1 MTEHKNIK
9 PFAASFLIVL
19 GIFIGKYLDFGQMDS
34 TQGISMYHPQTKFN
48 QLVNEVKNNYVDDV
62 DIDSLLDKTMLRL
75 LEELDPHSTY
85 ISVDE
90 MQSVSENMQGNFD
103 GIGIEYQI
111 YNDTLVVVNA
121 IMDGPSE
128 KVGVQAGDRI
138 IRVDT
143 IPVAGVG
150 LKNSDVVKKLRGDR
164 GTEVE
169 VEILRYGVAK
179 PIIFTIVRDKIPLY
193 SMDVAYMIND
203 QVGYIKVNRFSATT
217 YEEFEAGLQ
226 ELKKEGARKL
236 ILDLRGN
243 PGGYLNAATSMVDE
257 FLEDGKMIVYTA
269 GKSRPKREYTSS
281 SKGIFE
287 KGNVVVLIDESSASA
302 SEIVAGA
309 IQDNDRGT
317 IVGRRTFG
325 KGLVQ
330 EQWEMYD
337 GSALRLTTSRY
348 YTPTGRSIQKSYANG
363 IDAYRH
369 ESYTRYDNGELY
381 NVDSVK
387 VVDSLRFTTPK
398 GKVVYGGGG
407 IMPDI
412 FVPLDTLGRSVWLY
426 DILAKNIIN
435 DVSFTYADKHRNELK
450 ENYQP
455 TSFASEFKVSDDLFD
470 DLLAL
475 AESKG
480 IPENLAD
487 IHYSKDFVEKRL
499 KSLISRKLW
508 GNDGFYRVLN
518 QSDKDVLKAMELLQ
532 KATD

>member
-9 PFAASFLIVL
+9 PFVASFLIVL
-19 GIFIGKYLDFGQMDS
+19 GIFIGKYLDFGAVDS
-34 TQGISMYHPQTKFN
+34 GQGMSIYNPQTKFN
-48 QLVNEVKNNYVDDV
+48 QLVNQVKNNYVDDV
-62 DIDSLLDKTMLRL
+62 DIDSLLDKTMLQF

-85 ISVDE
+85 IPVDE

-103 GIGIEYQI
+103 GIGIEFQI

-121 IMDGPSE
+121 ITDGPSE
-128 KVGVQAGDRI
+128 KVGIKAGDRI

-143 IPVAGVG
+143 IQVAGVG
-150 LKNSDVVKKLRGDR
+150 LKNSDVVKRLRGKS

-169 VEILRYGVAK
+169 VEILRHGVAK
-179 PIIFTIVRDKIPLY
+179 PMLFHIVRGKIPLH
-193 SMDVAYMIND
+193 SMDVAYMVDDMI
-203 QVGYIKVNRFSATT
+203 GYIKINRFSATT
-217 YEEFEAGLQ
+217 YEEFYKGLMR
-226 ELKKEGARKL
+226 LKAEGAERL

-243 PGGYLNAATSMVDE
+243 PGGYLNAAHKMVDD
-257 FLEDGKMIVYTA
+257 FLEEGKMIVYTS
-269 GKSRPKREYTSS
+269 GKSRPKREYTASDE
-281 SKGIFE
+281 GIFKE
-287 KGNVVVLIDESSASA
+287 GDVVVIVDESSASA

-309 IQDNDRGT
+309 LQDNDRGT

-369 ESYTRYDNGELY
+369 ESLTRYGNGELY
-381 NVDSVK
+381 SADSVK
-387 VVDSLRFTTPK
+387 LMDSLKFITPK

-412 FVPLDTLGRSVWLY
+412 FVPLDTTGRSMWLY

-435 DVSFTYADKHRNELK
+435 DISFTYADQHREDLK
-450 ENYQP
+450 GAYGP
-455 TSFASEFKVSDDLFD
+455 RSFAADFEISDALFD
-470 DLLAL
+470 DLLNL
-475 AESKG
+475 AKSKG
-480 IPENLAD
+480 ITQNEDEVL
-487 IHYSKDFVEKRL
+487 YSKPFVENRL
-499 KSLISRKLW
+499 KSLIARKLW
-508 GNDGFYRVLN
+508 GGDGFYRVLN
-518 QSDKDVLKAMELLQ
+518 QSDKDVLKAVELLQ
-532 KATD
+532 KETD